1 MIAGAIMLFAA
12 VSYYSN
18 SVPNPVT
25 GESQQVNMSP
35 DQEIQMGRQAL
46 PSMLQQHGGLS
57 SRQSDS
63 RFVKTVGA
71 RLLNAL
77 ETKLLMEGKNQPYDF
92 DFHLLADD
100 RTVNAFAL
108 PGGQVFITEALLNQM
123 NDEGQLAGVLGH
135 EIGHVLERHSA
146 QRLVRA
152 GFIGQLAQAAG
163 VAGGDMNSV
172 QVAQVVGNL
181 MNKKFSREHEYE
193 ADKWGLELMVR
204 ADYDPRQMLQV
215 MDILQRTGGGNGP
228 SFLSTHPDP
237 MDRKKDIQR
246 LINERYSGFVR

>member
-12 VSYYSN
+12 ISYYSN
-18 SVPNPVT
+18 SATNPVT
-25 GESQQVNMSP
+25 GVNQRVSMSP
-35 DQEIQMGRQAL
+35 EQEVQMGRQAL
-46 PSMLQQHGGLS
+46 PTMLGQHGGLS
-57 SRQSDS
+57 SKQQDS
-63 RFVKTVGA
+63 RYVKTVGA

-77 ETKLLMEGKNQPYDF
+77 ETKLLMDGKSQPYSF
-92 DFHLLADD
+92 DFHLLADN

-123 NDEGQLAGVLGH
+123 SDEGQLAGVLGH

-146 QRLVRA
+146 QRMTTD
-152 GFIGQLAQAAG
+152 GFYGNMARAAG
-163 VAGGDMNSV
+163 VAGGDMNSM
-172 QVAQVVGNL
+172 QVAQVVGDL
-181 MNKKFSREHEYE
+181 MQKKFSRAHEYE

-204 ADYDPRQMLQV
+204 AQYDPRQMLQV

-246 LINERYSGFVR
+246 LINERYSEHIR